1 MSKNTVFVG
10 MDVHA
15 ETIAVAVAEGR
26 DEVRSVG
33 TIANRPEAVR
43 RLVGKLGKPAKLKVC
58 YEAGPTGY
66 ALYWELTRLGIQCEV
81 IAPSLVP
88 TKAGERI
95 KTDRRDAEKL
105 ARSYRSGDLTP
116 VWVPDARHEA
126 LRDLVRAR
134 EAAKEDQL
142 RAKHRLGKYL
152 LRNGQRPTEG
162 CRAWTAAWWQWVRA
176 LELPYAD
183 QNTTLLDYIMQVDH
197 HAQRIELLEAAI
209 DRAVA
214 AAPAELRA
222 IVDALQALRGVAK
235 VTAVTLATEFG
246 SFSRFQRAAQVMS
259 YTGVV
264 PSEHSSGPR
273 TRRSGITKTG
283 NSHLRRVLVEAAW
296 HYRHKPRICQRQHRL
311 QETLSPKVAAI
322 AWRAQERLHR
332 RYWALAQKSKPAG
345 KIVTALAREL
355 VGFVWAIGIETEQQL
370 RRPQA
375 A

>member
-1 MSKNTVFVG
+1 
-10 MDVHA
+10 
-15 ETIAVAVAEGR
+15 
-26 DEVRSVG
+26 
-33 TIANRPEAVR
+33 
-43 RLVGKLGKPAKLKVC
+43 
-58 YEAGPTGY
+58 
-66 ALYWELTRLGIQCEV
+66 
-81 IAPSLVP
+81 
-88 TKAGERI
+88 
-95 KTDRRDAEKL
+95 
-105 ARSYRSGDLTP
+105 
-116 VWVPDARHEA
+116 

-152 LRNGQRPTEG
+152 LRNGQRPAQG
-162 CRAWTAAWWQWVRA
+162 CRAWTVAWWQWVRA

-197 HAQRIELLEAAI
+197 QAQRLELLDGAI

-246 SFSRFQRAAQVMS
+246 SFSRFERAAQVMS

-264 PSEHSSGPR
+264 PSEHSSGPK

-296 HYRHKPRICQRQHRL
+296 HYRHKPRICQRQHAL
-311 QETLSPKVAAI
+311 QATLSPKVAAI

-332 RYWALAQKSKPAG
+332 RYWALAQRSKPAG

-355 VGFVWAIGIETEQQL
+355 VGFVWAIGTETEQQL
-370 RRPQA
+370 RRPKA

>member
-1 MSKNTVFVG
+1 V
-10 MDVHA
+10 
-15 ETIAVAVAEGR
+15 
-26 DEVRSVG
+26 
-33 TIANRPEAVR
+33 
-43 RLVGKLGKPAKLKVC
+43 
-58 YEAGPTGY
+58 
-66 ALYWELTRLGIQCEV
+66 YWQLTRLGIHCDV

-116 VWVPDARHEA
+116 VWVPDAQHEA

-152 LRNGQRPTEG
+152 LRNGQRPAEG
-162 CRAWTAAWWQWVRA
+162 CRAWTAPWWQWLRA
-176 LELPYAD
+176 LELPFAD

-197 HAQRIELLEAAI
+197 QAQRVELLEAAI

-246 SFSRFQRAAQVMS
+246 SFSRFERAAQVMS

-296 HYRHKPRICQRQHRL
+296 HYRHRPRICQRQQALHKDM
-311 QETLSPKVAAI
+311 SPKIAAI
-322 AWRAQERLHR
+322 AWRAQERPHR
-332 RYWALAQKSKPAG
+332 RYWALSQKSKPAG

-355 VGFVWAIGIETEQQL
+355 VGFVWAIGIETEQQF
-370 RRPQA
+370 RRQNA